1 MEQPHE
7 LERDV
12 RALAEILI
20 GRYGERAI
28 SYASHQALKA
38 QRGGENRVAEAWR
51 WIGVAVMQVL
61 RTEPDEPIRV
71 APLAARAAA
80 ERPAHAAAPDGATR
94 RIARLFAPE
103 EAYES

>member
-1 MEQPHE
+1 MQQPDE

-28 SYASHQALKA
+28 SYASYQALKA
-38 QRGGENRVAEAWR
+38 ENRGEKRTSDAWR
-51 WIGVAVMQVL
+51 WIGTAVTQVL
-61 RTEPDEPIRV
+61 RTEPEWEV
-71 APLAARAAA
+71 APV
-80 ERPAHAAAPDGATR
+80 RPAAPAAAAPDGATR

-103 EAYES
+103 QAYES

>member
-1 MEQPHE
+1 MDQPNE

-28 SYASHQALKA
+28 SYASLQALKA
-38 QRGGENRVAEAWR
+38 KSRGEVRVTEAWR
-51 WIGVAVMQVL
+51 WIGIAVVEVL
-61 RTEPDEPIRV
+61 RTDPDWEAPAPRAPRV
-71 APLAARAAA
+71 APRVQ
-80 ERPAHAAAPDGATR
+80 APDGATR

-103 EAYES
+103 QAYES

>member
-20 GRYGERAI
+20 GRYGERAV
-28 SYASHQALKA
+28 SYANYQALRA
-38 QRGGENRVAEAWR
+38 QNRGERRTTEAWR
-51 WIGVAVMQVL
+51 WIGTAVTQVL
-61 RTEPDEPIRV
+61 RTEPEWEV
-71 APLAARAAA
+71 APVRAAA
-80 ERPAHAAAPDGATR
+80 PAPDGATR

-103 EAYES
+103 QAYES

>member
-1 MEQPHE
+1 MEHPDE

-20 GRYGERAI
+20 GRYGERAM

-38 QRGGENRVAEAWR
+38 QHRGETRVTEAWR
-51 WIGVAVMQVL
+51 WIGAAVVQVL
-61 RTEPDEPIRV
+61 RTDPDWETP
-71 APLAARAAA
+71 APRLGRTAAARAAQT
-80 ERPAHAAAPDGATR
+80 PPDGATR

-103 EAYES
+103 QAYES

>member
-28 SYASHQALKA
+28 SYAAHQALKA
-38 QRGGENRVAEAWR
+38 QSRNELRVMDAWR
-51 WIGVAVMQVL
+51 WIGAAVIEVL
-61 RTEPDEPIRV
+61 RTEPDWETPAPRV
-71 APLAARAAA
+71 AD
-80 ERPAHAAAPDGATR
+80 RPATTRQGSHDGATR
-94 RIARLFAPE
+94 RIARLFAPQQ
-103 EAYES
+103 AYES